1 MGRPTRYRG
10 DSCRG
15 GKKREKQTNPLG
27 AHRSF
32 GVLAV
37 GSSTVSVCR
46 EGAHLELAV
55 LMVGLPSLWE
65 PGCFFPLRV
74 VKM

>member
-15 GKKREKQTNPLG
+15 GKKREKQANPLG

-37 GSSTVSVCR
+37 GSSTVSNCR
-46 EGAHLELAV
+46 EGRGGSTGTCCAYGWV
-55 LMVGLPSLWE
+55 TI
-65 PGCFFPLRV
+65 PLGAG
-74 VKM
+74 